1 MKKYIT
7 PEENQKN
14 KEPASLR
21 ESIIV
26 VKSLQAYSNT
36 GGGGP
41 RQTTA
46 FLYIFQEIGISV
58 LNKEKK

>member
-14 KEPASLR
+14 KEPAREASSLWKASKLTPTR
-21 ESIIV
+21 GE
-26 VKSLQAYSNT
+26 
-36 GGGGP
+36 GP